1 MLGEAV
7 EVWRGSVAT
16 WECDSM
22 GHLNVGFYQ
31 AKAMEGL
38 VGLAAELGMPSAFA
52 PHADATLIV
61 REQHIRFLRE
71 AQVGARLHIEA
82 GVLEMGE
89 DEARVLLLMRH
100 HDGEL
105 AASFQLL
112 VAHATARE
120 GRAFP
125 WPVWARERAQRL
137 MIEAPE
143 KARPRSVALGPVQ
156 SSANLERAHAL
167 GLKRIG
173 LGAWR
178 PGDVDPFGRMRTE
191 LVMARISDSVAHL
204 MGAVLAEMA
213 AAAGRQ
219 PGAVILEY
227 RLLYLDWP
235 RMGDRWELRS
245 ALSGGDPRLRRMV
258 HWFFDPTTGQP
269 FAAAEA
275 VAAVFN
281 PEARKMVALTEEE
294 LAIWGQFTVEDLS
307 I

>member
-1 MLGEAV
+1 MGEAV

-22 GHLNVGFYQ
+22 GHLNVGFYV
-31 AKAMEGL
+31 AKAMEAL
-38 VGLAAELGMPSAFA
+38 IGLAAELGMPHAFA

-71 AQVGARLHIEA
+71 AHVGARLHIDA

-105 AASFQLL
+105 AASFQMR
-112 VAHATARE
+112 VVHATSRE

-125 WPVWARERAQRL
+125 WPDWARAQAETM

-143 KARPRSVALGPVQ
+143 KARPRSVVLGPVETAA
-156 SSANLERAHAL
+156 SLPRALEL

-173 LGAWR
+173 LGAFR
-178 PGDVDPFGRMRTE
+178 AVDCDSFGRMRTE

-204 MGAVLAEMA
+204 MAGRLADLAAEGGRNLGAV
-213 AAAGRQ
+213 
-219 PGAVILEY
+219 VLEY
-227 RLLYLDWP
+227 RLIYLDWP
-235 RMGDRWELRS
+235 RAGSRYELRS
-245 ALSGGDPRLRRMV
+245 GFSGAEPRLRRMI
-258 HWFFDPTTGQP
+258 HWFLDPASGRP
-269 FAAAEA
+269 WASGEA
-275 VAAVFN
+275 VAAVFDL
-281 PEARKMVALTEEE
+281 ETRKTMALTETE
-294 LAIWGQFTVEDLS
+294 LAAWAEASTPGLTI
-307 I
+307 

>member
-1 MLGEAV
+1 
-7 EVWRGSVAT
+7 
-16 WECDSM
+16 M

-31 AKAMEGL
+31 AKTMEAL
-38 VGLAAELGMPSAFA
+38 VGLAAELGMPQAFTPRA
-52 PHADATLIV
+52 EATLLV

-71 AQVGARLHIEA
+71 AQVGAQLHIDA
-82 GVLEMGE
+82 GVLEMGAT
-89 DEARVLLLMRH
+89 DARVILLMRH
-100 HDGEL
+100 DDGAL
-105 AASFQLL
+105 AASFQML
-112 VAHATARE
+112 VTHATSGE

-125 WPVWARERAQRL
+125 WPARVRERAERL
-137 MIEAPE
+137 RIALPE
-143 KARPRSVALGPVQ
+143 KAAPRSVALGSLE

-178 PGDVDPFGRMRTE
+178 PGDIDPFGRMRTE
-191 LVMARISDSVAHL
+191 LVMARISDCVAHL
-204 MGAVLAEMA
+204 MGSVLADMA
-213 AAAGRQ
+213 SAAGRQ

-258 HWFFDPTTGQP
+258 HWFFNPTTGRP

-275 VAAVFN
+275 VAAVFD
-281 PEARKMVALTEEE
+281 PEARKMIALTDQE
-294 LAIWGQFTVEDLS
+294 LEIWAKASVDGVS

>member
-1 MLGEAV
+1 
-7 EVWRGSVAT
+7 
-16 WECDSM
+16 M

-31 AKAMEGL
+31 AKAMEAL
-38 VGLAAELGMPSAFA
+38 IGLAAEFGMPHAFA
-52 PHADATLIV
+52 PHAAATLIV

-71 AQVGARLHIEA
+71 AQVGARLHIDA
-82 GVLEMGE
+82 GVLELGE
-89 DEARVLLLMRH
+89 DDARVLLMMRH
-100 HDGEL
+100 DDGEL
-105 AASFQLL
+105 AASFQML

-125 WPVWARERAQRL
+125 WPAWARQRAERL

-143 KARPRSVALGPVQ
+143 KTRPRSVQLGPLE
-156 SSANLERAHAL
+156 SAASLERAHAL

-178 PGDVDPFGRMRTE
+178 PGDVDPFGRMRAE

-204 MGAVLAEMA
+204 MGAVLAELA

-245 ALSGGDPRLRRMV
+245 GLSGDDARLRRMV
-258 HWFFDPTTGQP
+258 HWFFDPTSGRP

-275 VAAVFN
+275 VAAIFD
-281 PEARKMVALTEEE
+281 PEARRMVALSEPE
-294 LAIWGQFTVEDLS
+294 LAIWAKASVDGLT